1 MGHEMGRHEAVW
13 SNAECKLDLV
23 DTLDPF
29 QALPRV
35 KTGLK
40 NSKMNRFEV
49 LIVWSDTYKLK
60 V

>member
-13 SNAECKLDLV
+13 SNSECKFDLV
-23 DTLDPF
+23 DTPDRF

-40 NSKMNRFEV
+40 NLKMNRFEM
-49 LIVWSDTYKLK
+49 LILWSDTQT
-60 V
+60 